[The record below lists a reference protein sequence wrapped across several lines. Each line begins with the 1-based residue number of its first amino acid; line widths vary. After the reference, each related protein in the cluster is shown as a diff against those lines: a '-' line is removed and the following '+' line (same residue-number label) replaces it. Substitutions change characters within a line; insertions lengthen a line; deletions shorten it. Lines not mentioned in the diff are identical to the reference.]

1 MCASD
6 QVLYGDSAMKQ
17 SSPASPSSR
26 RPTTDV
32 LVIGAGAVGAAT
44 ARSFAAQGAAVTVVD
59 RASGIGGGCSY
70 ANAGILA
77 PDHVTPLATPALLL
91 EAPVQMLRRTP
102 AVRVGPARGLG
113 SWLAHL
119 TASATPTRARLLTT
133 RLQDLAHAST
143 RLHVDLAEQ
152 GLNPTLRKSGAIDVY
167 LRTTK
172 SSTAT
177 DALSPAE
184 LHDLEPGLANV
195 AAGFHRA
202 DEWTADSRNFVQSM
216 LDDARRHGA
225 DVRFSTVVR
234 ALVRDADGRITSVQ
248 TDQGQIH
255 ADRVVLASGLD
266 SAALAQQVG
275 LKLPIRGGRGYVI
288 DVAGGADILR
298 TPVRLKE
305 HRIVVTPLPDR
316 IRVCGSIEFGR
327 ETRQPDLNRADALL
341 RVATQAVPGLSDL
354 PVIDRWAGE
363 RPCTRDGVPAIGMTT
378 AAPNLLIGAGHG
390 MWGLILAPI
399 TAEVLSRQALTGI
412 ADPALG
418 WLNPDRFAGP
428 RPRPHAGA
436 RPSYAR
442 RLT

>member
-1 MCASD
+1 
-6 QVLYGDSAMKQ
+6 MKQ
-17 SSPASPSSR
+17 SSPARPSSR
-26 RPTTDV
+26 STTTDV

-44 ARSFAAQGAAVTVVD
+44 ARSFAAGGVSVTVVD
-59 RASGIGGGCSY
+59 RASGVGGGCSY

-77 PDHVTPLATPALLL
+77 PDHVMPLATPALLL
-91 EAPVQMLRRTP
+91 EAPVQMLRRPP

-119 TASATPTRARLLTT
+119 TASATPARARLLTT

-143 RLHVDLAEQ
+143 RLHVELAEQ
-152 GLNPTLRKSGAIDVY
+152 GLNPTLRKSGAIEVY
-167 LRTTK
+167 LRPTK

-195 AAGFHRA
+195 VAGFHRT
-202 DEWTADSRNFVQSM
+202 DEWTVESRSFVQSM

-225 DVRFSTVVR
+225 DVRFSTTVG
-234 ALVRDADGRITSVQ
+234 AFVRDGDGRITSVQ
-248 TDQGQIH
+248 TDQGRVH
-255 ADRVVLASGLD
+255 ADHVVLASGLD

-275 LKLPIRGGRGYVI
+275 LTLPIRGGRGYVI
-288 DVAGGADILR
+288 DVAGGGDILR

-305 HRIVVTPLPDR
+305 HRVVVTPLPDR

-327 ETRQPDLNRADALL
+327 ESSRPDLDRADSLL
-341 RVATQAVPGLSDL
+341 RVATRAIPGLSNL

-378 AAPNLLIGAGHG
+378 AAPNLSIGAGHG
-390 MWGLILAPI
+390 MWGLVLAPI
-399 TAEVLSRQALTGI
+399 TAEVLSRRALTGI
-412 ADPALG
+412 VDPALG
-418 WLNPDRFAGP
+418 WLDPDRFTGRA
-428 RPRPHAGA
+428 AL
-436 RPSYAR
+436 R
-442 RLT
+442 RVGLHRV